1 MIDTHSHINMIE
13 GLTLDEII
21 ENAKADGVNKII
33 VPSAYPSDIDTV
45 YEIAQNM
52 IMFTD
57 YWGFIHQRLKT
68 GMTI

>member
-45 YEIAQNM
+45 YENM

-57 YWGFIHQRLKT
+57 YSGFIHQRLKT